1 MEASVKNPVRKL
13 RKQKGLTQGDLAILL
28 GVSVPFVSQVEL
40 GVLAPSETMLQ
51 RLANILQIEAEKL
64 DQNLVSF
71 HEKRKQE
78 LQERLG
84 LRMSRK

>member
-1 MEASVKNPVRKL
+1 METTMKNPVRKL
-13 RKQKGLTQGDLAILL
+13 RKQKGLTQGDLVILL

-51 RLANILQIEAEKL
+51 NLGNILQIEAEKL
-64 DQNLVSF
+64 GLNLVSF
-71 HEKRKQE
+71 HEKRKE
-78 LQERLG
+78 VLEERLG